1 MANVVELVAVVTIV
15 AFVIGATFGV
25 ILIVVAGI
33 KAEENVARKRNLAR
47 QRATTL
53 YDEPA
58 GTVARGVR
66 WVTTGRDAHR

>member
-1 MANVVELVAVVTIV
+1 VANVVELVAVVAII
-15 AFVIGATFGV
+15 AFVIGASFGV
-25 ILIVVAGI
+25 IIIVAAGI
-33 KAEENVARKRNLAR
+33 KAEENVARRRNRAR

-58 GTVARGVR
+58 STMTRGVR